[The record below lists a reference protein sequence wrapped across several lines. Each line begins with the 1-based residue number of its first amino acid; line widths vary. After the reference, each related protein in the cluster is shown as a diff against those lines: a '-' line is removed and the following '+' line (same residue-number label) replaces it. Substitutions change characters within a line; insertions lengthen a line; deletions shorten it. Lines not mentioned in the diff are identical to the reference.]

1 MSRWSTQRLA
11 RLCSRRPWT
20 VVSIWVGLVAVSL
33 FLSATL
39 LFDSVTTESGFR
51 NAPDSKRADDL
62 IAERADGPQGVPEV
76 VVLRSADI
84 PVVEAP
90 RHEVILVTPFR
101 GQIQNLFADII
112 ALGDEVVAG
121 GTHFFQSGDETLVSP
136 SGFATVIPLLMAGDQ
151 ETAQDNIDQ
160 VLEIVDAAD
169 TVPTGYELC
178 ERGCEGFEINIV
190 GEASIGKDFET
201 ISQEDLRT
209 GESIG
214 LAAALLILILVFGVL
229 VASLVPI
236 AMALA
241 SIIIAFGI
249 SALLGQAVEL
259 SFFLINFVGL
269 IGLAVGIDYSLFIV
283 SRYREERARGAD
295 KLEAIEASALTA
307 SRAVLFSGMTVVI
320 ALLGLLIVPTVIF
333 QSLAI
338 GAIVVVGVSVL
349 AALTLLPAILSLL
362 GDRIDSLRIP
372 LFGRARA
379 RAAPER
385 GGGGFWGAIAAAVMR
400 RPLLSLI
407 AAAALLIA
415 LAIPTLDLKTG
426 DSGISTLPDSTQTAD
441 GFSILKEEFA
451 GGLASPTEIVVDGD
465 AQSPAVIS
473 AVEELQQTLPE
484 QFGPATVET
493 NSGGNLTVVS
503 APVLGDVVEE
513 PAFDAVRELR
523 DEVIPAAFAGSGAE
537 VFVTGQTAV
546 SLDFRELTNTYW
558 PIVIGFVLA
567 LSFILLTVAFRSIV
581 IPLTSIVV
589 NLLAV
594 GAAYG
599 LLVLVF
605 QKGWATDLLGFQQT
619 DTIEPFIPLV
629 LFTVLFGLS
638 MDYQVFLLSR
648 IRERYDETGDNAD
661 AVWFGVASTGRIIT
675 GAALIMVAVFAGFAT
690 GRLVPLQQMGFGLA
704 VAILIDATIVR
715 AVLVPAAMRLLGE
728 RNWYLPG
735 FLAWLPTITI
745 DDRGRDR
752 AA

>member
-1 MSRWSTQRLA
+1 MSKWSTQRLA

-20 VVSIWVGLVAVSL
+20 VVSIWVALVAVSL

-62 IAERADGPQGVPEV
+62 IAERGDGPQGVPEV

-101 GQIQNLFADII
+101 GQVQNLFDDII
-112 ALGDEVVAG
+112 GLGNEVVAG

-201 ISQEDLRT
+201 ISQEDLQT

-241 SIIIAFGI
+241 SIIVTFGL

-259 SFFLINFVGL
+259 SFFLVNFVGL

-283 SRYREERARGAD
+283 SRYREERHRGRD

-320 ALLGLLIVPTVIF
+320 ALLGMLIVPTVIF

-338 GAIVVVGVSVL
+338 GAILVVAVSVL

-362 GDRIDSLRIP
+362 GDRLDSLRIP

-379 RAAPER
+379 GGAPEP
-385 GGGGFWGAIAAAVMR
+385 GGGDLWGRIAAAVMR
-400 RPLLSLI
+400 RPVISLV

-415 LAIPTLDLKTG
+415 LSIPALDLKTG
-426 DSGISTLPDSTQTAD
+426 DSGVSSLPDTTQTAD
-441 GFSILKEEFA
+441 GFAILEEEFA
-451 GGLASPTEIVVDGD
+451 GGLASPTQIVID
-465 AQSPAVIS
+465 ADAESPAVQS
-473 AVEELQQTLPE
+473 AIEDLE
-484 QFGPATVET
+484 QNLGDAFGPAVVDT
-493 NSGGNLTVVS
+493 NNAGDLTVVS
-503 APVLGDVVEE
+503 APVQGDVVDG
-513 PAFDAVRELR
+513 AATDAVGELR
-523 DEVIPAAFAGSGAE
+523 EDVIPSVFADTDA
-537 VFVTGQTAV
+537 VVLVTGQTAV
-546 SLDFRELTNTYW
+546 SLDFRELTDTYW

-581 IPLTSIVV
+581 IPLTSILV

-605 QKGWATDLLGFQQT
+605 QKGWATEVFGFQQT
-619 DTIEPFIPLV
+619 ETIEPFIPLV

-648 IRERYDETGDNAD
+648 IRERYDQTGDNAD

-704 VAILIDATIVR
+704 IAILIDATIVR
-715 AVLVPAAMRLLGE
+715 AVLVPAAMRLLGD

-745 DDRGRDR
+745 DNRRSPR
-752 AA
+752 